1 MSKTKL
7 YFNPNLKRVKKK
19 KKKKAFPSGGF
30 DDLMV
35 CLPMVLAV

>member
-1 MSKTKL
+1 MSKTKS
-7 YFNPNLKRVKKK
+7 YFNPNLKRVKK